1 VFTFDDKGVSFYN
14 TLLNRSQVLVNSRG
28 TSVVENASHK
38 KEADIDLVRRKKPTM
53 SAEAMHLS
61 GDEIESRAIRKAD
74 TTFPL
79 ICYRDPADVRTI
91 RRQSRLIMLAI
102 LVVAVAV
109 VGVVYKAIQ
118 KPDRIVVDLTSGRTV
133 MINDRELGA
142 TEAVKLEK
150 DKLQIAD
157 MDYVVKAFVEYLY
170 KVDQRSRSK
179 DIEAALRLMV
189 PGQAKKF
196 AQYLTDQKILQTQR
210 EQQWNAT
217 WKPEYVEHA
226 PGKPLTVKV
235 YGTQEID
242 MVIKNESKHA
252 IKHVLLTVEL
262 LPDAPENGTF
272 RLDRNL
278 RSGFRINSIDYKE
291 LSATESEMPVVGQ
304 S

>member
-1 VFTFDDKGVSFYN
+1 
-14 TLLNRSQVLVNSRG
+14 
-28 TSVVENASHK
+28 
-38 KEADIDLVRRKKPTM
+38 M
-53 SAEAMHLS
+53 SASTVDLQLPVVANETEVIDRVEDRSDGHVTQTL
-61 GDEIESRAIRKAD
+61 
-74 TTFPL
+74 PV

-91 RRQSRLIMLAI
+91 RRQSRLIIVSFVIAAI
-102 LVVAVAV
+102 AV
-109 VGVVYKAIQ
+109 VGVVYKSIQ
-118 KPDRIVVDLTSGRTV
+118 KPDRIVVDMSSGRTV
-133 MINDRELGA
+133 MINDKELGA

-157 MDYVVKAFVEYLY
+157 MDYVVKAFLDYLY
-170 KVDQRSRSK
+170 RVDQRSRSK

-196 AQYLTDQKILQTQR
+196 AQYLTDQKVLQTQR
-210 EQQWNAT
+210 EQQWNAA
-217 WKPEYVEHA
+217 WKPEYLEHA

-252 IKHVLLTVEL
+252 IKHILLTVEL

-278 RSGFRINSIDYKE
+278 RSGFRINAFFFNDT
-291 LSATESEMPVVGQ
+291 ATTETDTPVVASTQG
-304 S
+304 

>member
-1 VFTFDDKGVSFYN
+1 
-14 TLLNRSQVLVNSRG
+14 
-28 TSVVENASHK
+28 
-38 KEADIDLVRRKKPTM
+38 M
-53 SAEAMHLS
+53 SANVLDLPI
-61 GDEIESRAIRKAD
+61 GDLEDRSEPARVSD
-74 TTFPL
+74 QTLPSVMPPV
-79 ICYRDPADVRTI
+79 ICYRDPSDVRTI
-91 RRQSRLIMLAI
+91 RRQSRLIILAFVI
-102 LVVAVAV
+102 VGVAV

-118 KPDRIVVDLTSGRTV
+118 KPDRVVVDLSSGRTV

-150 DKLQIAD
+150 DKLQLAD
-157 MDYVVKAFVEYLY
+157 MDYVVKMYVEYLY
-170 KVDQRSRSK
+170 RVDQRSRSK

-196 AQYLTDQKILQTQR
+196 AEYLTQQKVLQTQR
-210 EQQWNAT
+210 EEQWNAS
-217 WKPEYVEHA
+217 WKPEYLEHA

-242 MVIKNESKHA
+242 MVVKSQSKHQT
-252 IKHVLLTVEL
+252 KHILLTVEL

-291 LSATESEMPVVGQ
+291 LSSTESETPVVTSTQG
-304 S
+304 

>member
-1 VFTFDDKGVSFYN
+1 MSAD
-14 TLLNRSQVLVNSRG
+14 VLDLQIPLADEDVNSA
-28 TSVVENASHK
+28 N
-38 KEADIDLVRRKKPTM
+38 RKHDVLP
-53 SAEAMHLS
+53 
-61 GDEIESRAIRKAD
+61 
-74 TTFPL
+74 PV

-91 RRQSRLIMLAI
+91 RRQSWLIVICLI
-102 LVVAVAV
+102 IVGVSI

-118 KPDRIVVDLTSGRTV
+118 RPDRIVVDMTSGRAV
-133 MINDRELGA
+133 MINDRELGS

-150 DKLQIAD
+150 DKLQLAD

-170 KVDQRSRSK
+170 RVDQRSRSK

-196 AQYLTDQKILQTQR
+196 AQYLTEQKVLQTQR
-210 EQQWNAT
+210 EQQWNAI
-217 WKPEYVEHA
+217 WKTEYLEHA
-226 PGKPLTVKV
+226 PGKALTVKV

-242 MVIKNESKHA
+242 MVVKNESKHA

-291 LSATESEMPVVGQ
+291 LSSTEAETPVTQ
-304 S
+304 IQN

>member
-1 VFTFDDKGVSFYN
+1 MSAD
-14 TLLNRSQVLVNSRG
+14 VLELEKSVG
-28 TSVVENASHK
+28 T
-38 KEADIDLVRRKKPTM
+38 EAIDLVENRDHTQEAPTSM
-53 SAEAMHLS
+53 
-61 GDEIESRAIRKAD
+61 
-74 TTFPL
+74 PV

-91 RRQSRLIMLAI
+91 RHQSWLII
-102 LVVAVAV
+102 VSFVVAAIAV
-109 VGVVYKAIQ
+109 VGVVYKSIQ
-118 KPDRIVVDLTSGRTV
+118 KPDRIVVDMSSGRTV

-157 MDYVVKAFVEYLY
+157 MDYVVKAFVDYLY
-170 KVDQRSRSK
+170 RVDQRSRSK

-196 AQYLTDQKILQTQR
+196 AQYLTDQKVLQTQR
-210 EQQWNAT
+210 EQQWSAI
-217 WKPEYVEHA
+217 WKPEYLEHA

-242 MVIKNESKHA
+242 MVVKSESKHA
-252 IKHVLLTVEL
+252 TKHILLTIEL

-291 LSATESEMPVVGQ
+291 LSSNEAETPVVASNRG
-304 S
+304 